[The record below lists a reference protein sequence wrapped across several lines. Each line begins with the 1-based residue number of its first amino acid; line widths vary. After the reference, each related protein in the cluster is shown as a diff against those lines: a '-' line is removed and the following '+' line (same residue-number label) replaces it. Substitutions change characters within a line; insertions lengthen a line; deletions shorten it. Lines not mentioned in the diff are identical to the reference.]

1 MFLVNNATPAI
12 AASVYCFSTL
22 GGKSSVS
29 VTSSPIES
37 KILKVLE
44 KAGPTT
50 PEDPSNDFL
59 NILIARRADPQCDLI
74 SG

>member
-37 KILKVLE
+37 KSQPVPL
-44 KAGPTT
+44 T
-50 PEDPSNDFL
+50 NDMV
-59 NILIARRADPQCDLI
+59 
-74 SG
+74 GGG